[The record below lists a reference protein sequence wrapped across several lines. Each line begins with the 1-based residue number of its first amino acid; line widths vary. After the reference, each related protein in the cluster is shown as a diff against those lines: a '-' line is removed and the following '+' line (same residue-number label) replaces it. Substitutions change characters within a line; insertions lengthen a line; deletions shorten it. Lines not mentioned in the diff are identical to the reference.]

1 MRVITS
7 NPIISNNKI
16 VNSDNVYLSAEGDPK
31 MLAAMN
37 KRQVQ
42 AFQDYMNVR
51 YPNWYIPTKG
61 TLPKDSPK
69 YGDKTDTWTVMSWK
83 FYGDDWYKG
92 AMGITKAIESTNP
105 FSIGNLFGNLFDKP
119 KTQPKQQTQ
128 TELPPPPP
136 PPKGLSMTTKILIGV
151 GSVVVLGTI
160 IYLITRKK

>member
-42 AFQDYMNVR
+42 AFQDWMNIKH
-51 YPNWYIPTKG
+51 PNWAMGGNMQKNSS
-61 TLPKDSPK
+61 L
-69 YGDKTDTWTVMSWK
+69 YGDKNDFSTISAWK
-83 FYGDDWYKG
+83 SYGDDWYKG

-105 FSIGNLFGNLFDKP
+105 FSVGNLFGNLFDKP
-119 KTQPKQQTQ
+119 KTQPKKQTQ
-128 TELPPPPP
+128 TELPPPP

>member
-7 NPIISNNKI
+7 NPIINNNRI

-37 KRQVQ
+37 KKQVQ
-42 AFQDYMNVR
+42 AFQDYMNVK
-51 YPNWYIPTKG
+51 YPSWYIPNKG
-61 TLPKDSPK
+61 TLPKNSSK

-83 FYGDDWYKG
+83 SYGDDWYKG
-92 AMGITKAIESTNP
+92 AMGITKVIESANP
-105 FSIGNLFGNLFDKP
+105 FSTTP
-119 KTQPKQQTQ
+119 KSEPKSEPKEKIQ

-136 PPKGLSMTTKILIGV
+136 PPKGLSMTTKILIGA

>member
-16 VNSDNVYLSAEGDPK
+16 VNSDNFYLSAEGDPK

-61 TLPKDSPK
+61 TLPKDSSK
-69 YGDKTDTWTVMSWK
+69 YGDKTDSWTITAWK
-83 FYGDDWYKG
+83 LYGDDWYKG

-105 FSIGNLFGNLFDKP
+105 FSVGNLFGNLFDKP
-119 KTQPKQQTQ
+119 KTQPKKQTQ
-128 TELPPPPP
+128 TELPPPP

>member
-7 NPIISNNKI
+7 NPIISNNKV
-16 VNSDNVYLSAEGDPK
+16 VNSDSFYLSAEGDPK

-42 AFQDYMNVR
+42 AFQDYMNVK

-61 TLPKDSPK
+61 ILPKNSPK
-69 YGDKTDTWTVMSWK
+69 YGDKTDTWTAMSWK
-83 FYGDDWYKG
+83 SYGDDWYKG

-105 FSIGNLFGNLFDKP
+105 FSIWNLFSTTP
-119 KTQPKQQTQ
+119 KSQPKEQTQP
-128 TELPPPPP
+128 ELPPPPP
-136 PPKGLSMTTKILIGV
+136 PPKKLSMTTKILIGA